1 MRRPLLFLSTIEEM
15 QKFLIGID
23 EAGRGPLA
31 GPVSVGAVLVPIDF
45 DWAPLSG
52 AKDSKQMTEKARE
65 AVFEKMQELKK
76 SGAIRFVVALSS
88 ATTIDTKGIVLAIR
102 TALEGA
108 IGKLEVDPLE
118 CKVLLD
124 GGLKAPVEYIHQET
138 IVRGDSKEKVIALAS
153 IAAKVLRDRH
163 MMKIAEKYP
172 QYGFE
177 IHKGYGTK
185 KHSEAI
191 EKFGL
196 SEIHRRSFCRAF
208 DI

>member
-1 MRRPLLFLSTIEEM
+1 M

-31 GPVSVGAVLVPIDF
+31 GPVSVGAVCVSTGFDF
-45 DWAPLSG
+45 SLFEG

-65 AVFEKMQELKK
+65 AIFEKMQELKK
-76 SGAIRFVVALSS
+76 SGVINFVVALSS
-88 ATTIDTKGIVLAIR
+88 ATTIDTKGIVPAIR
-102 TALEGA
+102 VALDGA
-108 IGKLEVDPLE
+108 IGKLAVNPIE

-124 GGLKAPVEYIHQET
+124 GGLKAPAEYLNQET
-138 IVRGDSKEKVIALAS
+138 IIRGDSKEKVIALAS

>member
-1 MRRPLLFLSTIEEM
+1 M

-45 DWAPLSG
+45 DWALLSG

-65 AVFEKMQELKK
+65 AIFEKMQELKK

-88 ATTIDTKGIVLAIR
+88 ATTIDTKGIVPAIR
-102 TALEGA
+102 LALVGA
-108 IGKLEVDPLE
+108 IGKLGADPAE

-163 MMKIAEKYP
+163 MIQIAEKYP
-172 QYGFE
+172 NYGFE

-208 DI
+208 DNL